1 MKKIFKFL
9 LVILFLLLPIS
20 IFAQTTDST
29 VISFDFN
36 LLFTTIATFSTG
48 VLILTGLVTKYVLKN
63 LSSLG
68 RSISSWVIALILGL
82 FGWYAHVGIFNDIN
96 IYGLI
101 SIIIGFAAT
110 SNVIY
115 NAEWVRVLLIFLQ
128 LVPPKNTTKT
138 SK

>member
-9 LVILFLLLPIS
+9 LATLLLLLPIS

-29 VISFDFN
+29 VIPFDFN
-36 LLFTTIATFSTG
+36 LLFTTIASFSTG